1 MEQITFVVHES
12 IVTRFTAAST
22 LSFFKKQEVFT
33 ESIIVLRLNM
43 INNPTHGPHIVF
55 PHKFPIVNPSPT
67 VDDCF
72 HSFRPTDYLKCFSI
86 TLASWTYGFVTG
98 KPARF
103 AMAGMMATIGLT
115 FGSFVMIQ
123 DTRGRLMGFRENSRE
138 IKLFGES
145 DIQ

>member
-1 MEQITFVVHES
+1 
-12 IVTRFTAAST
+12 
-22 LSFFKKQEVFT
+22 
-33 ESIIVLRLNM
+33 M
-43 INNPTHGPHIVF
+43 INNPEHGSPIVF
-55 PHKFPIVNPSPT
+55 PHKFPIVNPSPS

-72 HSFRPTDYLKCFSI
+72 HAFRPADYLKCFSI

-115 FGSFVMIQ
+115 FGSFVMLQ

-138 IKLFGES
+138 VKLFGES